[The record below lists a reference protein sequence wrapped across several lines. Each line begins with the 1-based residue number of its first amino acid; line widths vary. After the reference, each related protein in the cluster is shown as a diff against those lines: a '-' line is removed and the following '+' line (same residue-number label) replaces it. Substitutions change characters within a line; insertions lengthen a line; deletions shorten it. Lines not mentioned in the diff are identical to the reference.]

1 MDDDDYPVT
10 WLVDLAARGDE
21 RAWRE
26 IVSRY
31 TPLLA
36 GVIGRFRLPVAEAQD
51 VAQTVWL
58 LLLEHLGAL
67 REPRALPVWIITT
80 AKRECM
86 HCLSRRRRMVP
97 FDPQDPSWVAA
108 TAEDTEPEADL
119 VRAERHE
126 ALLAGL
132 AELPPRQRELLVLLM
147 ADPPLSYDTIHQR
160 TGIAIGSIGP
170 TRSRALERLRRTAPV
185 TRCLADSAAMPTAS
199 DRAAGAAEER

>member
-1 MDDDDYPVT
+1 MDDDDYSVT
-10 WLVDLAARGDE
+10 LLVDLAARGDE
-21 RAWRE
+21 QAWRE

-36 GVIGRFRLPVAEAQD
+36 GVIGRFWLPVAEAQD

-58 LLLEHLGAL
+58 RLLEHLGAL
-67 REPRALPVWIITT
+67 REPEALPMWIITT

-86 HCLSRRRRMVP
+86 HCLSRQRRMVP
-97 FDPQDPSWVAA
+97 LDPQDPSWLAA
-108 TAEDTEPEADL
+108 AEDTEPEADL

-132 AELPPRQRELLVLLM
+132 AELPPRQHELLVLLM

-185 TRCLADSAAMPTAS
+185 TRYLARQSGD
-199 DRAAGAAEER
+199 AAGFRSNRGRGEG

>member
-1 MDDDDYPVT
+1 MDNDDCPIT

-21 RAWRE
+21 WAWRE

-36 GVIGRFRLPVAEAQD
+36 GVIGSFRLPVAEAQD

-58 LLLEHLGAL
+58 RLLEHLAGL
-67 REPRALPVWIITT
+67 REPQALPMWIITT

-86 HCLSRRRRMVP
+86 HCLSRQRRMVP
-97 FDPQDPSWVAA
+97 LDPQDPSWLAA
-108 TAEDTEPEADL
+108 TADDNEPGADL
-119 VRAERHE
+119 DRAERHE

-170 TRSRALERLRRTAPV
+170 TRSRALERLRGTAPV
-185 TRCLADSAAMPTAS
+185 TRYLDQQRDDADGIRSN
-199 DRAAGAAEER
+199 RGLGG